1 MTVQGCRCM
10 EEVREKE
17 KARRQGGR
25 LCRQVGDRWEA
36 MEAGGR
42 QVGGSAVIIHGV
54 DPVEKTGEKSPQLV

>member
-10 EEVREKE
+10 EEVREEDKE
-17 KARRQGGR
+17 GG
-25 LCRQVGDRWEA
+25 CVGRW
-36 MEAGGR
+36 EAGGR